1 MKIKTLIIDDERLAR
16 KGLAS
21 LLQHIPDIEVV
32 GEAANVDEALKQID
46 KLKPDLLFLDIE
58 MPERTG
64 FDLLEELIDV
74 PHVVFTTA
82 YNDFAIQ
89 AFEVNALDYIL
100 KPVSEQRLNEAIQ
113 RVRRMITTSQSQP
126 ILNDMDEQVFIRDG
140 EKCWFVKLADI
151 RLIESMGNY
160 ARIYF
165 DTHKPLIHKTLNAL
179 DERLG
184 GKRFFRANRQQ
195 IVNLSYVDKI
205 ESSYNGG
212 FIIVLKDQ
220 TRVEISRRQS
230 VKFKEMMSL

>member
-1 MKIKTLIIDDERLAR
+1 MKTLLIDDERLAR
-16 KGLAS
+16 KGLTS
-21 LLQHIPDIEVV
+21 LLQHIPDIDVV

-58 MPERTG
+58 MPERSG

-74 PHVVFTTA
+74 PHVIFVTA
-82 YNDFAIQ
+82 YNEFAIH

-100 KPVSEQRLNEAIQ
+100 KPVSEVRLQEAVQ
-113 RVRRMITTSQSQP
+113 RVRKVMINVQSLP
-126 ILNDMDEQVFIRDG
+126 LLKDMDEQVFIRDG

-151 RLIESMGNY
+151 RLIESVGNY

-165 DTHKPLIHKTLNAL
+165 DTYKPLIHKTLNAL

-205 ESSYNGG
+205 ESAYNGG
-212 FIIVLKDQ
+212 IIIVMKDQ
-220 TRVEISRRQS
+220 TRIEISRRQS